1 MSGQGII
8 FWLVACLIGCIVFM
22 IHQQNQ
28 IDGLVLEIELKNAR
42 IKTLT
47 ALIDATKDIKSYKDC
62 SHSNKTLIP
71 AGTIEAVK
79 EAMKRAHP
87 DNGGSEEEFRKYR
100 RAYNVLIGK
109 EKLQ

>member
-1 MSGQGII
+1 MSEQGII

-47 ALIDATKDIKSYKDC
+47 ALIDATKDIKSYKDH
-62 SHSNKTLIP
+62 SHSKTLIP

-87 DNGGSEEEFRKYR
+87 DNGGNEEDFRKYR
-100 RAYNVLIGK
+100 RAYNVLMGK
-109 EKLQ
+109 EKL